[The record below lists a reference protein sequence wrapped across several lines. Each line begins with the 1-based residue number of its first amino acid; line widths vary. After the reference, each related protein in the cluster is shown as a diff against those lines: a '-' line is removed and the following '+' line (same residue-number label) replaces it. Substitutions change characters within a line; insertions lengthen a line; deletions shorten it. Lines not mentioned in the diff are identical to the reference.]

1 VILDFGLAL
10 TKKSFRVTY
19 ANLSSTAGTPDYM
32 APEQIEGQRGDVRTD
47 IYAVG
52 TMLFELLTGKTPF
65 SGDSNLAVMAQHLSG
80 NIPRLDKIQS
90 NVSPQLAAVVARCL
104 QREPKDRYADMHA
117 LVHDLDHLEQVDV
130 SILERV
136 VETSAM
142 KAFWRSPIVKAISS
156 TLLLLAV
163 IILLA
168 IVLKSLH

>member
-1 VILDFGLAL
+1 MAHCHDNQIIHRDLKPENILIAAGGQPVILDFGLAL

-80 NIPRLDKIQS
+80 QHTSFGQNSTECI
-90 NVSPQLAAVVARCL
+90 AAIGGGC
-104 QREPKDRYADMHA
+104 REMSSTRTERPLRRYARA
-117 LVHDLDHLEQVDV
+117 
-130 SILERV
+130 R
-136 VETSAM
+136 
-142 KAFWRSPIVKAISS
+142 P
-156 TLLLLAV
+156 
-163 IILLA
+163 
-168 IVLKSLH
+168 